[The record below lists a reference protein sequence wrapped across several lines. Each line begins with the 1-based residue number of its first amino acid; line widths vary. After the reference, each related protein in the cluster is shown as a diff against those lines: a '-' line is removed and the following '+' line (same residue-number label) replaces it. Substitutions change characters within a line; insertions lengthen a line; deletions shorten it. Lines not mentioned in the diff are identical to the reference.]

1 VSSRQAV
8 YPISLL
14 IEGRACLVVG
24 GGHVALSK
32 ITGLL
37 DAGATVTVIAPHVLD
52 EVTAL
57 PVTVHTRRYQDGDCD
72 GFVLV
77 LAATGDRRLDA
88 AIYAECQRADTLV
101 NAADN
106 PIACSF
112 YLPALLRAGDLSVA
126 ISTAG
131 ASPAIASWVRDRV
144 GTLLGEHFSDVVDIV
159 GATRQQIRTS
169 GETSEGLPWADLID
183 QLTSALAGGVETA
196 AAADLASKWA
206 SQVMSARENGA
217 AASRATSDPRISN
230 DN

>member
-1 VSSRQAV
+1 VSTRPRVFPVA
-8 YPISLL
+8 LL
-14 IEGRACLVVG
+14 LEGRACLVIG

-37 DAGATVTVIAPHVLD
+37 DVGATVTVIAPDVLD
-52 EVTAL
+52 EITAL
-57 PVTVHTRRYQDGDCD
+57 PVTVLARPYLEGDCD

-88 AIYAECQRADTLV
+88 SIHAECERTSTLM

-106 PIACSF
+106 PAACTF

-131 ASPAIASWVRDRV
+131 ASPAIASWVRDRI

-159 GATRQQIRTS
+159 GATREQIRAS
-169 GETSEGLPWADLID
+169 GQTSEGLPWADLID
-183 QLTSALAGGVETA
+183 QLTSALADGAEPASAGVVASSWA
-196 AAADLASKWA
+196 A
-206 SQVMSARENGA
+206 QVISAREKDSA
-217 AASRATSDPRISN
+217 ANARETGP
-230 DN
+230 